1 MANQFDNKNFSGGS
15 PFNRNRK
22 DGFSPNGETTPN
34 TNREGKTLYGH
45 FKSGVKGLLN
55 HVKDGVLSDVKVL
68 KNAGTSLVDA
78 AKRNAL
84 KGKK

>member
-15 PFNRNRK
+15 PFNRNGE
-22 DGFSPNGETTPN
+22 DGFSPNGKTTPQ
-34 TNREGKTLYGH
+34 TNREAKTLYGH